1 MEHTFKSRFI
11 AIIGRPNVGKSTFIN
26 HVIGEKVAII
36 SDKPQTT
43 RHKIQAVYNEEETQ
57 MIFLD
62 TPGIHKP
69 RHQLGE
75 FMVQT
80 TKETLNE
87 VDAILF
93 MVNAEQGYGKGDQYI
108 LDLLAEVSRPVYL
121 AINKI
126 DCIHPDELLPLIA
139 TYDEKGQFSE
149 IVPISALKGEN
160 VDRLIHLLKRELPLG
175 PKYYPDDYVTDHSEH
190 FMISELI
197 REKVLQ
203 FTQEEIPH
211 SVTVDIESIE
221 NKSEHMSVIYATIV
235 AERDSQKGII
245 IGKRGQMLKQIGQ
258 CARKDI
264 ESLLGMKVH
273 LELWVK
279 VRKNWRNNQHQLH
292 QLGYRLDDY

>member
-1 MEHTFKSRFI
+1 MEHTFKSGFI

-160 VDRLIHLLKRELPLG
+160 VDRR
-175 PKYYPDDYVTDHSEH
+175 SE
-190 FMISELI
+190 E
-197 REKVLQ
+197 RRVGK
-203 FTQEEIPH
+203 EER
-211 SVTVDIESIE
+211 
-221 NKSEHMSVIYATIV
+221 AG
-235 AERDSQKGII
+235 R
-245 IGKRGQMLKQIGQ
+245 
-258 CARKDI
+258 
-264 ESLLGMKVH
+264 
-273 LELWVK
+273 
-279 VRKNWRNNQHQLH
+279 WR
-292 QLGYRLDDY
+292 